1 MSLRPVQAKL
11 LRLYLKNQSANKMA
25 GIVALVV
32 EHLFGNLK
40 ALSSSLV
47 LKTKRKKEK
56 HSEIGWL

>member
-47 LKTKRKKEK
+47 LKTK
-56 HSEIGWL
+56 